1 MNAPKHCTTIKTFS
15 ELILFITMKTIGASG
30 HAVMKQL
37 RATLSNFLETEILCI
52 GGAVYLDF
60 KVNSGSFG

>member
-1 MNAPKHCTTIKTFS
+1 
-15 ELILFITMKTIGASG
+15 MKTIGASG

-52 GGAVYLDF
+52 GGAVYLDYT
-60 KVNSGSFG
+60 VNSGSFG